1 MARASHELLHFDHFA
16 VRLLNPQTNELELVM
31 SAGLPSAATE
41 ITLYAEREGN
51 GISGYVAAS
60 GEPYIC
66 VDASKDDKYV
76 FGLEQAGSS
85 LTIPLMLFGKV
96 MGIFDVESDR
106 VGAFNEQDR
115 QFAEIFGRYLT
126 MALHILNLLVVERF
140 TTRQSA
146 HVVVED
152 EIAGPL
158 EDLIRDAKLLRERS
172 GDDSEAA
179 AAIDRIF
186 EDVESIQRRLKN
198 VSEGPASLLGIEDAI
213 RKRSVDPI
221 LAGRNVLVADNEESI
236 RETVSELLRARGA
249 RVVLCND
256 GDSAIQ
262 LLDQWAVS
270 FDADEAFDLVISDIN
285 LGDRTGYDVFAA
297 AKRASAELPVILMTG
312 FGYDPHHSI
321 VRASQEGLQC
331 VLFKPFQ
338 AEAMITEAKK
348 AIEGEASEDA

>member
-1 MARASHELLHFDHFA
+1 
-16 VRLLNPQTNELELVM
+16 
-31 SAGLPSAATE
+31 
-41 ITLYAEREGN
+41 
-51 GISGYVAAS
+51 
-60 GEPYIC
+60 
-66 VDASKDDKYV
+66 
-76 FGLEQAGSS
+76 
-85 LTIPLMLFGKV
+85 
-96 MGIFDVESDR
+96 
-106 VGAFNEQDR
+106 
-115 QFAEIFGRYLT
+115 
-126 MALHILNLLVVERF
+126 
-140 TTRQSA
+140 
-146 HVVVED
+146 VVED
-152 EIAGPL
+152 EIAEPL
-158 EDLIRDAKLLRERS
+158 KDLLKEAKLLRDRS

-198 VSEGPASLLGIEDAI
+198 VAEGPASLLGIEDAI
-213 RKRSVDPI
+213 RKRSVDPV
-221 LAGRNVLVADNEESI
+221 LAGRRVLVADNEAHI
-236 RETVSELLRARGA
+236 RDTVSELLRARGA

-256 GDSAIQ
+256 GESAIQ
-262 LLDQWAVS
+262 LLDQWVVS

-348 AIEGEASEDA
+348 AIEGEPS